1 VMAYRRSRHSYNPIM
16 HVGVVQRPL
25 WTYAGNTS
33 DPVRFQNFSSP
44 HCHAVR
50 PRRDGSDLPRDAL
63 ASSLRPR
70 RLNASARVVSSSSD
84 VEFDAATAV
93 NLRRRRRR
101 ARRSARLR
109 LRPRPCRNGW
119 RRRSTSFSA
128 AGPGRSVTVVASTS
142 FSTASSSSSSEV
154 AATASGAPSARYR
167 SRNHSASLLGGRQ
180 RGGCRRRT
188 SVEDASCAVLSSRLT
203 MLTLLLLLLVM
214 TPRWTSI
221 NSNEMIM
228 TRHSS
233 LICTAHT
240 VTVTVAT
247 VF

>member
-1 VMAYRRSRHSYNPIM
+1 MVAGCTKTPVARRAEHSHATTTLTCAGVQSSSAAADDVELTAPVRGNGTQRPRRRRSTVMAYRRSRHSYNPIM

-101 ARRSARLR
+101 ARRSVRLR
-109 LRPRPCRNGW
+109 LRPRPCRNG
-119 RRRSTSFSA
+119 
-128 AGPGRSVTVVASTS
+128 
-142 FSTASSSSSSEV
+142 
-154 AATASGAPSARYR
+154 
-167 SRNHSASLLGGRQ
+167 
-180 RGGCRRRT
+180 
-188 SVEDASCAVLSSRLT
+188 
-203 MLTLLLLLLVM
+203 
-214 TPRWTSI
+214 
-221 NSNEMIM
+221 
-228 TRHSS
+228 
-233 LICTAHT
+233 
-240 VTVTVAT
+240 
-247 VF
+247 